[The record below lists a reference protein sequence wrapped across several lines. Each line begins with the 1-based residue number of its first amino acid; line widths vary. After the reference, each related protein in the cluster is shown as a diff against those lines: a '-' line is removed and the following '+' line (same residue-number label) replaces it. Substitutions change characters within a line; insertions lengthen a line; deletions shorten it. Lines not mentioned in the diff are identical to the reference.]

1 MTDAMPGPLTVGQ
14 VAEQFA
20 VTVRTLHHYDDL
32 GLLTPSERT
41 RGGYRSYSRA
51 DLDRLSTIVVYRRLG
66 FSLEQIAALLAGPDD
81 LIEHLHRQRANVTSQ
96 LGQLRALVTAID
108 NALEAAMSKR
118 PATRAELQELFGDG
132 FDEAH
137 EREAEERWGDT
148 PAWTQTRSRTAS
160 YTPADWTAIRAE
172 ADAVDAAFV
181 DAYQP
186 GAAAGSPAAREA
198 ARAHRAHLHERFYD
212 VDAQLHRGL
221 GEMYVADPRFA
232 ATYDALA
239 PGLAVYV
246 RDAINAHAD
255 HQGE

>member
-132 FDEAH
+132 FDEH
-137 EREAEERWGDT
+137 GRL
-148 PAWTQTRSRTAS
+148 TRKAAL
-160 YTPADWTAIRAE
+160 YAVAIAI
-172 ADAVDAAFV
+172 
-181 DAYQP
+181 
-186 GAAAGSPAAREA
+186 
-198 ARAHRAHLHERFYD
+198 
-212 VDAQLHRGL
+212 
-221 GEMYVADPRFA
+221 
-232 ATYDALA
+232 
-239 PGLAVYV
+239 GLATFYLGMLK
-246 RDAINAHAD
+246 A
-255 HQGE
+255 